1 VTIIVFVVP
10 GAPVVVVTY
19 AGFATTT
26 GLLVVVVVI
35 VVVAGAV
42 VVRGGGAETRCDSGS
57 EAQPARKTRAPQST
71 EAGAN
76 R

>member
-1 VTIIVFVVP
+1 MIVLVVGTP
-10 GAPVVVVTY
+10 AVVVTY
-19 AGFATTT
+19 VGVATTT

-35 VVVAGAV
+35 VVLVGADNAP
-42 VVRGGGAETRCDSGS
+42 GGGAETRCDSGS
-57 EAQPARKTRAPQST
+57 EAQPARNTTAPQNT